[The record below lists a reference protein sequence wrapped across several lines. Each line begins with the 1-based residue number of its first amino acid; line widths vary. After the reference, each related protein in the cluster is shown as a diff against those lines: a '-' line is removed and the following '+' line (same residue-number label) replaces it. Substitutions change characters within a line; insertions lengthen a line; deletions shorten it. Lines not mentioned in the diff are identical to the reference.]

1 MIFKLIIAA
10 LFVVFSLCA
19 GAQVTDPDST
29 ALHILEP
36 TQRQFTIKQKDGTEL
51 NILAGTVKLR
61 QGSTL
66 FYCDSC
72 VVNTKTRV
80 FEAFGNVHIND
91 SDTAHIYSDYLRYLI
106 DPRYAYFT
114 KNVRLTDGKGT
125 LTTNQLEYDVAG
137 KIGTYKNGGRVS
149 NNRTVITSREGVYY
163 ADIRD
168 VYFKRNVEIKDPS
181 HYVKSD
187 SIIYNTETG
196 IARFISETYLRDS
209 SGRTIR
215 TREGFYDSR
224 GGRSEFTQRTRIQD
238 GSLIIEGDQIANDE
252 QSGIV
257 QIRENGILIDTAQGI
272 NILANEIFANKKTG
286 AYLATRNPLMI
297 IRQESDSMYIKAD
310 TLFSARLSDRFKQSD
325 SDSTGETEAGEEV
338 AGAKKPNGNLMSN
351 DSTNRYFEAF
361 RNVKI
366 FTDSLQAMSDSLF
379 YSFKDSTFQLFQDP
393 VVWSNNSQVTGDTI
407 YLFTKNKKADRIEV
421 FQNSF
426 LINSKEEGVF
436 NQVKARQMHGFFTEG
451 AMDSVLTKGSSES
464 IYFIQ
469 DQDSAYTGINQTSSD
484 AMDVYFANN
493 ELQRIIF
500 RSSVKGTMWP
510 MSLKTPSEMRLKGF
524 MWLEA
529 RRPKTKYDLFE

>member
-1 MIFKLIIAA
+1 MSLRIVTTA
-10 LFVVFSLCA
+10 LLLLFFCVA
-19 GAQVTDPDST
+19 GAQVRGDDSS

-61 QGSTL
+61 QGNTL

-91 SDTAHIYSDYLRYLI
+91 SDTAHIYSSYLRYLI
-106 DPRYAYFT
+106 DPKYAYFT
-114 KNVRLTDGKGT
+114 NNVRLTDGKGT
-125 LTTNQLEYDVAG
+125 LTTNQLEYDLAG
-137 KIGTYKNGGRVS
+137 KIGTYKNGGRLT
-149 NNRTVITSREGVYY
+149 NNKTVITSREGVYY

-168 VYFKRNVEIKDPS
+168 VYFKKNVEINDPS

-196 IARFISETYLRDS
+196 IARFISETFLRDS

-215 TREGFYDSR
+215 TREGSYDSR

-238 GSLIIEGDQIANDE
+238 GALIIEGDQIANDE
-252 QSGIV
+252 ASGIV
-257 QIRENGILIDTAQGI
+257 QIRDNGILIDTAQGI

-297 IRQESDSMYIKAD
+297 IKQESDSIYIKAD
-310 TLFSARLSDRFKQSD
+310 TLFSARLSDRFRQV
-325 SDSTGETEAGEEV
+325 DSTKSDIEGEEM
-338 AGAKKPNGNLMSN
+338 AAAESSKDARPLAN

-379 YSFKDSTFQLFQDP
+379 YSFKDSTFRLFQEP
-393 VVWSNNSQVTGDTI
+393 VVWSNKSQVTGDTI

-426 LINSKEEGVF
+426 LVNSKEEGVY

-464 IYFIQ
+464 IYFVQ

-484 AMDVYFANN
+484 AMDVYFANS

-524 MWLEA
+524 LWLES